1 MPPPSS
7 DKQKWWLE
15 GGKAAKIIIPGL
27 EDDNMVMNPW
37 RPINPF
43 EKSNEPEFV
52 SKMIWKLFKIEFG
65 NLFIRFGCGNNW
77 LIICS

>member
-1 MPPPSS
+1 MKERTPVCLHPVQIN
-7 DKQKWWLE
+7 KMVVRR
-15 GGKAAKIIIPGL
+15 GKAAKITIPGL

-52 SKMIWKLFKIEFG
+52 SKNDLEAIQ
-65 NLFIRFGCGNNW
+65 N
-77 LIICS
+77 

>member
-1 MPPPSS
+1 MVVRR
-7 DKQKWWLE
+7 
-15 GGKAAKIIIPGL
+15 GKAAKITIPGL

-52 SKMIWKLFKIEFG
+52 SKNDLEAIQ
-65 NLFIRFGCGNNW
+65 N
-77 LIICS
+77 